1 MRRESDPTVLLQ
13 RLLERHERSKGG
25 RSIIERPAQSFETPS
40 DLRRLV
46 ESLTAAA
53 ETGAVTIFFDRD
65 APHLIER
72 VILANAE
79 SLYAFTGRTP
89 RDQQIDAAS
98 ETLLALPLQSEPA
111 EAFRV
116 DILGAWSGGRSL
128 QGMNSTHPETA
139 CRLVRAMDA
148 IFTELEDD
156 VPIRTRSA
164 RILGDSKALEAALPT
179 LIAYLKRAGVL
190 DVALSREEAAARLG
204 LSKYA
209 QPVFVAGPL
218 RIGGM
223 DVGVWPFAGVPPELV
238 SDVHPT
244 VPIRSVLTVENLE
257 SFNRHVRS
265 CREPGDVVVYT
276 GGFPGRSVLALLRKL
291 IAHSNRHLYH
301 WGDIDPGGVRI
312 GCHMEAALDVR
323 ITPHLMGYELAHSLG
338 RPPVRGRQ
346 PLKASPGS
354 AFAPLAQALNQ
365 PDALWLE
372 QEVIDPMPI
381 SLG

>member
-1 MRRESDPTVLLQ
+1 MRRVSDPAALLQ

-53 ETGAVTIFFDRD
+53 DAGAVTIAFDRD

-72 VILANAE
+72 VVLANAE

-89 RDQQIDAAS
+89 RELQIGAAS
-98 ETLLALPLQSEPA
+98 EMLLSLALQSESA
-111 EAFRV
+111 EAFRA
-116 DILGAWSGGRSL
+116 DILNAWSDGRRL
-128 QGMNSTHPETA
+128 QGMNPASPETA

-164 RILGDSKALEAALPT
+164 RILGDSKALEAALPS

-238 SDVHPT
+238 SEAHPT
-244 VPIRSVLTVENLE
+244 VPIRSILTVENLE

-276 GGFPGRSVLALLRKL
+276 GGFPGRPVLALLRTL
-291 IAHSNRHLYH
+291 TAQSNRRLYH

-312 GCHMEAALDVR
+312 GCHIEAALDVK
-323 ITPHLMGYELAHSLG
+323 ITPHLMDYELAQCLG
-338 RPPVRGRQ
+338 RPPARGRQ
-346 PLKASPGS
+346 PLRASPKS
-354 AFAPLAQALNQ
+354 AFAPLAQSLNQ

-381 SLG
+381 SLA